1 MRFLEGMDR
10 ETRKNKSE
18 FICDKRTRNSLLFGM
33 AAILEVCYSTSPLE
47 LILQLRSGSSD

>member
-1 MRFLEGMDR
+1 MRFLEGMDG

-33 AAILEVCYSTSPLE
+33 AAILEVCYSTSPLG